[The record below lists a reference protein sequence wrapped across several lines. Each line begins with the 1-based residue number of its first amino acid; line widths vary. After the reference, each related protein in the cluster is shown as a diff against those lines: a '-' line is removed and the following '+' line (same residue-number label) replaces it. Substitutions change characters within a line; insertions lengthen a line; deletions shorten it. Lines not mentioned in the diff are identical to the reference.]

1 MQELENNS
9 DKDLEKIDQDISLHR
24 ILVFLIII
32 VVLFFYLI
40 MLDRIKISSEVQ
52 NWGTIGDFFGG
63 ILNPIFALFAFY
75 WLTYSVRLQ
84 IKELKETRNELKKAA
99 KAQEDSARHQ
109 EEIARL
115 EAENVK
121 TQNNI
126 LNLNIQTLKEQKS
139 AAIAQKEQIAIQNFE
154 SLFFQLLQTK
164 TKVTNDI
171 LMGSTGTLYK

>member
-84 IKELKETRNELKKAA
+84 I
-99 KAQEDSARHQ
+99 
-109 EEIARL
+109 
-115 EAENVK
+115 
-121 TQNNI
+121 
-126 LNLNIQTLKEQKS
+126 
-139 AAIAQKEQIAIQNFE
+139 
-154 SLFFQLLQTK
+154 
-164 TKVTNDI
+164 
-171 LMGSTGTLYK
+171 